1 MDKFIKRLQ
10 TRASRKGISVSKSQV
25 REVYTQV
32 VVEPESPSE
41 EEMSA
46 VIQRLETQYFAPS
59 HEPTSELT
67 TTVSGGESFIQNKGE
82 IQQMTP
88 VQPVMGEDS
97 FIQNKGEIEQMTP
110 ARSTAQPSSSTLATS
125 NRSNL
130 TQASSANFGLTQQQI
145 QQAVEE
151 QFGRENVETKT
162 AILNYVCKDTF
173 NTAQELQHALAKL
186 RQTKLD
192 ILLKLINDH
201 NQAASSDETTLKAA
215 LAQATEQRQRET
227 EDFFGS
233 FENQLLEMRA
243 TFGV

>member
-1 MDKFIKRLQ
+1 MDKYIKRLQ

-32 VVEPESPSE
+32 VVEPDSPTDE
-41 EEMSA
+41 EILS
-46 VIQRLETQYFAPS
+46 VIEQLEQQYLAPS
-59 HEPTSELT
+59 HEPDNQLAT
-67 TTVSGGESFIQNKGE
+67 TTES
-82 IQQMTP
+82 TP
-88 VQPVMGEDS
+88 TPQEEPQE
-97 FIQNKGEIEQMTP
+97 MTP
-110 ARSTAQPSSSTLATS
+110 AQPTTQPSNSTLATS
-125 NRSNL
+125 SHSGM
-130 TQASSANFGLTQQQI
+130 TQASSGSLSVTQQQI
-145 QQAVEE
+145 QEAVEQ

-162 AILNYVCKDTF
+162 AILNYVCKDTL

-201 NQAASSDETTLKAA
+201 NQAASSDENTLKTA
-215 LAQATEQRQRET
+215 LLQASEQRQRET

>member
-1 MDKFIKRLQ
+1 MDKYIKRLQ

-32 VVEPESPSE
+32 VETPESPTDE
-41 EEMSA
+41 EILS
-46 VIQRLETQYFAPS
+46 VIEQLEKQYLAPS
-59 HEPTSELT
+59 NEASGDKLTIPEPQIT
-67 TTVSGGESFIQNKGE
+67 E
-82 IQQMTP
+82 ITPQSNPEDWETLQPPTEQPTLQQEPQQMTP
-88 VQPVMGEDS
+88 AQP
-97 FIQNKGEIEQMTP
+97 
-110 ARSTAQPSSSTLATS
+110 TAQPSNSTLATS
-125 NRSNL
+125 SRSDIA
-130 TQASSANFGLTQQQI
+130 QASNNNLSVTQQQI
-145 QQAVEE
+145 QEAVE
-151 QFGRENVETKT
+151 QKFGKENVETKT

-201 NQAASSDETTLKAA
+201 NQAASSDENTLKTA
-215 LAQATEQRQRET
+215 LLQASEQRQRET